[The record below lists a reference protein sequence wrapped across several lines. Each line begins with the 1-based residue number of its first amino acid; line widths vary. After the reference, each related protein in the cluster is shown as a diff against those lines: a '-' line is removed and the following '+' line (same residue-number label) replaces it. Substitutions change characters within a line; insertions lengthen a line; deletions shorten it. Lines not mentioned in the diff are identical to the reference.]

1 MEGGSVE
8 WNGGRERGRSRKPWA
23 WVALHILAL
32 LVTPA
37 RAQLDN
43 EDSVLGVYMDS
54 GIVQGERSVAQ
65 ELIASTVS
73 ASAASMTRGSVTV
86 KALSSMNDTMPE
98 NMAAVL
104 TMSSC
109 EATHAWAE
117 GLAEMGKLHIA
128 ITAAGCPRI
137 RYPTA
142 LTVPL
147 SSGSR
152 DIVQVFTDLRNKNTL
167 TWNDITLIHDDSV
180 GKWEY
185 VFGELFWCDVVWWC
199 DGVMVWKVDVIPIQD
214 LVSCSGVMWYGG
226 VMVDVIPIQ
235 DLVSCSGVMWYGGVM
250 VWKVDVIPI
259 QDLVSC
265 SGVMWYGGVMV
276 VIIPIQDLA
285 RSLGLYGSQHQ
296 WLFVIPNTHA
306 LRYDMDSYLANM
318 KDGDNMAFVY
328 NMSDLA
334 PTVDCENGYDC
345 YIRLLTSQYVT
356 SLSEALANELDL
368 YYQVSEEEW
377 EEVKPTPAQRAIS
390 IVNMMMEKLKASEE
404 CSRCTR
410 WGLQAAE
417 IMDSNRFEL
426 LNVADWRPMT
436 GLSLLDDL
444 FPHVTGGFRGRTI
457 PVTSV
462 HYPPWQIFEKD
473 SAGRV
478 VKYSG
483 LMFEVLNELASK
495 LNFTYVVRTPP
506 DGKWGAKENG
516 EWNGMVRMIMDKEVI
531 LGVASFSVSEQRSEV
546 INFTSTIDRQP
557 YTFMIARPKELS
569 RVMLFMEPFA
579 NDTWILIAITVL
591 VMGPILFLVNRN
603 SPFYT
608 YYDLYDGKG
617 LFRLQNCSWYVFGAI
632 LQQGGTKLPLS
643 NSGRLVV
650 GFWWI
655 FVLIVVTTYSGNL
668 VAFLTFP
675 KIENAV
681 SSLDDLL
688 RVKDSMTWGY
698 IGGTV
703 LENYFNNAKEKFAD
717 IGSLAEVHDAKSSQ
731 ALYDRVRSSPH
742 AFLEWKTNLLFIMKD
757 EFRATDSC
765 DFSLGKEEFYHEN
778 VAMGVPKDSPFIGKF
793 NKEIKKMQIGG
804 LIQKWK
810 QDYWP
815 KKDKCSSTA
824 YGGGDATRTVSLS
837 DMQGSFFLLFLGFL
851 LAAVVISCE
860 CIFRRQIK
868 SGQGSPTSTGTLV
881 KPFMA

>member
-1 MEGGSVE
+1 MEGVSVE
-8 WNGGRERGRSRKPWA
+8 RTGGRGRGRSRKPWVWA
-23 WVALHILAL
+23 ALYILASL
-32 LVTPA
+32 SPA
-37 RAQLDN
+37 AHAQLDN
-43 EDSVLGVYMDS
+43 EDSVLGVFMDS

-73 ASAASMTRGSVTV
+73 ASAASMSRGSVTV

-180 GKWEY
+180 DQSEIG
-185 VFGELFWCDVVWWC
+185 
-199 DGVMVWKVDVIPIQD
+199 D
-214 LVSCSGVMWYGG
+214 LVNLLADSTDMYKETAITI
-226 VMVDVIPIQ
+226 VDLASAETSSMKLGKLFSTLGPRPGEPQNRQFLVIAYK
-235 DLVSCSGVMWYGGVM
+235 D
-250 VWKVDVIPI
+250 D
-259 QDLVSC
+259 
-265 SGVMWYGGVMV
+265 
-276 VIIPIQDLA
+276 IIPIQDLA
-285 RSLGLYGSQHQ
+285 RSLGLFGSQHQ

-334 PTVDCENGYDC
+334 PTVECNNGYDC
-345 YIRLLTSQYVT
+345 YIKLLTSQYVD
-356 SLSEALANELDL
+356 SLAEALTKELDL
-368 YYQVSEEEW
+368 YFQVSEEEW
-377 EEVKPTPAQRAIS
+377 EEVKPTPAQRAIT
-390 IVNMMMEKLKASEE
+390 IVNMMMEKLKESGE

-417 IMDSNRFEL
+417 VMDSERFEL

-473 SAGRV
+473 NSGRV
-478 VKYSG
+478 VGYSG

-495 LNFTYVVRTPP
+495 LNFTYVVRPP
-506 DGKWGAKENG
+506 SDGKWGAKENG
-516 EWNGMVRMIMDKEVI
+516 QWNGMVKMIMDKEVI
-531 LGVASFSVSEQRSEV
+531 MGVASFSVSEQRMEV

-591 VMGPILFLVNRN
+591 VMGPILFLINRN

-608 YYDLYDGKG
+608 YYELYDGKG

-703 LENYFNNAKEKFAD
+703 LEDYFKNAKEKFAD

-731 ALYDRVRSSPH
+731 MLYDRVRSSPH

-757 EFRATDSC
+757 EFKATDSC

-778 VAMGVPKDSPFIGKF
+778 VAMGVPRDSPYIGRF

-837 DMQGSFFLLFLGFL
+837 DMQGSFFLLFLGFV

>member
-1 MEGGSVE
+1 MEGVSVE
-8 WNGGRERGRSRKPWA
+8 WKGGRERGRSRKPWVWA
-23 WVALHILAL
+23 ALHILAL
-32 LVTPA
+32 LISA
-37 RAQLDN
+37 AHAQLDN
-43 EDSVLGVYMDS
+43 EDSVLGVFMDS

-65 ELIASTVS
+65 DLITSTIS
-73 ASAASMTRGSVTV
+73 ASAASMSRGSVTV

-109 EATHAWAE
+109 EATHAWAD

-180 GKWEY
+180 DKSEIG
-185 VFGELFWCDVVWWC
+185 
-199 DGVMVWKVDVIPIQD
+199 D
-214 LVSCSGVMWYGG
+214 LVNLLADSTDMYKETAITI
-226 VMVDVIPIQ
+226 VDLASAETSSMKLGKLFSTLGPRPGEPQNRQFLVIAYK
-235 DLVSCSGVMWYGGVM
+235 D
-250 VWKVDVIPI
+250 D
-259 QDLVSC
+259 
-265 SGVMWYGGVMV
+265 
-276 VIIPIQDLA
+276 IIPIQDLA
-285 RSLGLYGSQHQ
+285 RSLGLFGSQHQ

-334 PTVDCENGYDC
+334 PTVECNNGYDC
-345 YIRLLTSQYVT
+345 YIKLLTSQYVE
-356 SLSEALANELDL
+356 SLSEALTKELDL

-377 EEVKPTPAQRAIS
+377 EEVKPTPAQRAIT
-390 IVNMMMEKLKASEE
+390 IVNMMMEKLKESEE

-417 IMDSNRFEL
+417 VMDSERFEL

-436 GLSLLDDL
+436 GLSLMDDL

-462 HYPPWQIFEKD
+462 H
-473 SAGRV
+473 
-478 VKYSG
+478 
-483 LMFEVLNELASK
+483 
-495 LNFTYVVRTPP
+495 
-506 DGKWGAKENG
+506 
-516 EWNGMVRMIMDKEVI
+516 
-531 LGVASFSVSEQRSEV
+531 
-546 INFTSTIDRQP
+546 
-557 YTFMIARPKELS
+557 
-569 RVMLFMEPFA
+569 
-579 NDTWILIAITVL
+579 TWILIAITVL
-591 VMGPILFLVNRN
+591 VMGPILFLINRN

-703 LENYFNNAKEKFAD
+703 LEDYFNNAKEKFAD
-717 IGSLAEVHDAKSSQ
+717 IGALAEVHEAKSSQ

-757 EFRATDSC
+757 EFKATDSC

-778 VAMGVPKDSPFIGKF
+778 VAMGVPRDSPFIGRF
-793 NKEIKKMQIGG
+793 NREIKKMQIGG

-837 DMQGSFFLLFLGFL
+837 DMQGSFFLLFLGFV